1 MTNFIAAYEFVA
13 LKSARVSFTNTGIAN
28 FSNSTA
34 NSMYPATQAAMFYD
48 PYNNVAGLGG
58 YPALTLSKL
67 PGAVSCLGRM
77 PHCQVHVCPRY
88 LQEPRHAVLAANCH

>member
-1 MTNFIAAYEFVA
+1 MSNLITSTLNVTNFIAAYEFVA

-67 PGAVSCLGRM
+67 PG
-77 PHCQVHVCPRY
+77 PF
-88 LQEPRHAVLAANCH
+88 LA